1 MNTVKLDGRS
11 LTLEKIEKIVYDRW
25 LVELD
30 ETALQK
36 AEQAKKLLW
45 KMVDSE
51 TPVYGTNRGV
61 GLNKDRKVYTDA
73 FEQYNKNLLRSH
85 SLCVPPYCSEEEVRA
100 IMLIRLNCALYGC
113 SGLSVAVLIQYAEF
127 LNKQIHPLVPKR
139 SSVGESDLA
148 VNAMI
153 GMTMIGEGDVIYQG
167 TKMNSLE
174 AMKRAGLEPL
184 VLGPKDGLGI
194 ASSNSQA
201 VSMTAL
207 MLLKLKKLIK
217 KSEEIFCIGMEG
229 LNGQIQQLNPI
240 VTEARGYEYQT
251 ECAKECLDILEGS
264 YLFEPSKTRALQD
277 PLSFRDYA
285 FITGTVKES
294 ADLVEASLIK
304 EMNHSDD
311 NPCVLAEEGIVSV
324 SCNFEPLDLTLK
336 IEMLNIALNHMSKG
350 CCHRILKLADPAFT
364 GLTRF
369 LSPDGGKTVIGYSTI
384 QKTMTA
390 LDAENRSYANPSSL
404 DFLALSGYIEDH
416 ASNSVLAVEKTF
428 QIIDN
433 LRYIM
438 AIELMH
444 AAQAVDL
451 REEKKLGK
459 ISGKVFRKYRE
470 CVTFLERD
478 RKLSED
484 IQKTYEFISQD

>member
-251 ECAKECLDILEGS
+251 ECAKECLDILENKS
-264 YLFEPSKTRALQD
+264 
-277 PLSFRDYA
+277 
-285 FITGTVKES
+285 
-294 ADLVEASLIK
+294 
-304 EMNHSDD
+304 
-311 NPCVLAEEGIVSV
+311 
-324 SCNFEPLDLTLK
+324 
-336 IEMLNIALNHMSKG
+336 
-350 CCHRILKLADPAFT
+350 FT
-364 GLTRF
+364 GSTKFSRLCFYNGNSKRKCR
-369 LSPDGGKTVIGYSTI
+369 SCGGK
-384 QKTMTA
+384 
-390 LDAENRSYANPSSL
+390 SYKRNES
-404 DFLALSGYIEDH
+404 FG
-416 ASNSVLAVEKTF
+416 
-428 QIIDN
+428 
-433 LRYIM
+433 
-438 AIELMH
+438 
-444 AAQAVDL
+444 
-451 REEKKLGK
+451 
-459 ISGKVFRKYRE
+459 
-470 CVTFLERD
+470 
-478 RKLSED
+478 
-484 IQKTYEFISQD
+484 